1 MGNQGTIQQKFNKY
15 IDFSIKIN
23 KICYLPGEV
32 IKGTLDL
39 KGKPGLIETQLNEP
53 KAYFQIVEMQES
65 KQSGKK
71 GFNDYITYIL
81 YKQNIMFDTFIG
93 ANLLTRIT
101 ISFSIHIPTFAHP
114 TCTFKYNS
122 YINGYVKHFFIVG
135 FSDLKLRRILSI
147 VIKNNANFT
156 AQNKLL

>member
-1 MGNQGTIQQKFNKY
+1 MGNGGNPEQQFNKF

-39 KGKPGLIETQLNEP
+39 KGKPGLMETQLNEP

-71 GFNDYITYIL
+71 GFNDNITYIL

-93 ANLLTRIT
+93 ANLLTGIT
-101 ISFSIHIPTFAHP
+101 IPFSIPISTLAHP
-114 TCTFKYNS
+114 TCCFKYEY
-122 YINGYVKHFFIVG
+122 YIGYVKHFFIVG
-135 FSDLKLRRILSI
+135 FSSLKLRRILNI

-156 AQNKLL
+156 A